1 MDLAAWR
8 DLIIVIWGIVGT
20 IALIFIC
27 TIAYMF
33 YRRTVTLLESADLV
47 VAKVG
52 DVIDFADREVLRPVA
67 QFGTLIQG
75 IIQGISLFK
84 DMFKKKEEDDDE

>member
-20 IALIFIC
+20 VALIFIC
-27 TIAYMF
+27 IIAYMF
-33 YRRTVTLLESADLV
+33 YKRTMSLLESADLV

-52 DVIDFADREVLRPVA
+52 EVIDFADREVLRPVT
-67 QFGTLIQG
+67 QIGTLIQG
-75 IIQGISLFK
+75 IVQGISLFK
-84 DMFKKKEEDDDE
+84 DMFKKKEDDDE

>member
-1 MDLAAWR
+1 MDLGAWR

-27 TIAYMF
+27 TIAYLF
-33 YRRTVTLLESADLV
+33 YKRTMSLLESADLV

-52 DVIDFADREVLRPVA
+52 DVIDFADREVLRPVT
-67 QFGTLIQG
+67 QLGTMIQG

-84 DMFKKKEEDDDE
+84 DMFNKKEEDDDE

>member
-8 DLIIVIWGIVGT
+8 DVIIVIWGTVGT
-20 IALIFIC
+20 LALIFIC
-27 TIAYMF
+27 TIVYLF
-33 YRRTVTLLESADLV
+33 YKRTMSLLESADVV

-67 QFGTLIQG
+67 QFGALIQG

-84 DMFKKKEEDDDE
+84 DMFKKKEDDDE

>member
-20 IALIFIC
+20 LALIFIC
-27 TIAYMF
+27 IMVYMF
-33 YRRTVTLLESADLV
+33 YRRTMSLLDSADLV
-47 VAKVG
+47 VSKVG
-52 DVIDFADREVLRPVA
+52 DVIDFADREVLRPVT
-67 QFGTLIQG
+67 QLGTLIQG

-84 DMFKKKEEDDDE
+84 DMFKKKEDDDE